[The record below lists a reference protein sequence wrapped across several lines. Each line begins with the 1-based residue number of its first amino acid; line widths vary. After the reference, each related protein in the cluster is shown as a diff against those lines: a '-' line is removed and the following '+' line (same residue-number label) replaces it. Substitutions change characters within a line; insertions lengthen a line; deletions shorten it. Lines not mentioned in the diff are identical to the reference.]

1 MKKIILIL
9 HLLLSA
15 LYSENNTTV
24 EEVLLFQTEQNLT
37 LDEVKAKSNLFRAV
51 DKGKKIEN
59 RHLNYWIRVK
69 LNSKMQT
76 GMYLVRYGRVD
87 FDISSFSDSQS
98 MYKLEEFGVNKFSFY
113 YNKKSHTDYY
123 YFHLKPLD
131 LDFYFTD
138 KSIKITPMKEFM
150 VETSE
155 YFVYLVF
162 CGLVLGIILMAGLY
176 NLFIYYYNREK
187 SFLYYALMQF
197 FMVSILLFLTGF
209 VSDTK
214 ESFQIY
220 NFLSLLTAFFAT
232 LFTREFFNTP
242 VYLPKL
248 DKFLRLY
255 MWFIVMDLAFNSMMA
270 NSLLE
275 KFSLYS
281 IFGFAYLIV
290 AFLRLKQGFK
300 PAKFFLIGWG
310 ALVLSLFLLE
320 YFEEFLVFNLL
331 LVGSPVEAI
340 LLAVALAYKIKL
352 IQNEKEQQKE
362 MLIHQSKLA
371 SMGEM
376 IGNIAHQWRQPLT
389 HLSYSVMNIE
399 DAFKHKELDEKY
411 LTQKVTEANIQIA
424 FMSQTIDDFKNFYA
438 PSKKKESFS
447 LAEESQTVLEIM
459 SYSLKEKKIEV
470 ELSISYDS
478 TIVNYKN
485 EYKQV
490 LLNLIANAKDALV
503 EKDIKEPKIM
513 IVIRHHLVVVSDNA
527 GGVKEENLHKIF
539 EPYFTTKE
547 GNSGIGLYMSK
558 MIIEK
563 NMEGKL
569 TLHNDEKGAVF
580 EIIF

>member
-9 HLLLSA
+9 TLLLSS
-15 LYSENNTTV
+15 LYSENNTTI
-24 EEVLLFQTEQNLT
+24 EEMVLFKTEQNLS
-37 LDEVKAKSNLFRAV
+37 LDDIQKAFDSFKSI
-51 DKGKKIEN
+51 KIDEKFDN
-59 RHLNYWIRVK
+59 IKQHYWIRVK
-69 LNSKMQT
+69 LNSQMET
-76 GMYLVRYGRVD
+76 GMYVVRYGMLD
-87 FDISSFSDSQS
+87 FDRASFSKEQKLH
-98 MYKLEEFGVNKFSFY
+98 KLEKIGVNKFSFY
-113 YNKKSHTDYY
+113 YDKNRDAQYY
-123 YFHLKPLD
+123 YFHLDPSFLGFE
-131 LDFYFTD
+131 LTTNV
-138 KSIKITPMKEFM
+138 SIVTMKEFLQ
-150 VETSE
+150 ETTE
-155 YFVYLVF
+155 YFFYLVL
-162 CGLVLGIILMAGLY
+162 CGLVLGIVLMAGLY

-187 SFLYYALMQF
+187 AFLYYAIMQF
-197 FMVSILLFLTGF
+197 FMVSILIFLTGLI
-209 VSDTK
+209 SNTAMN
-214 ESFQIY
+214 FQIY
-220 NFLSLLTAFFAT
+220 NFLSLLTALFAT

-242 VYLPKL
+242 FYLPKL

-255 MWFIVMDLAFNSMMA
+255 MCFIVIDLLLNSFWEY
-270 NSLLE
+270 SVIE
-275 KFSLYS
+275 EFSLYS
-281 IFGFAYLIV
+281 IFGFVYLII
-290 AFLRLKQGFK
+290 ATFRLKQGFK

-310 ALVLSLFLLE
+310 TLILSLFFLE
-320 YFEEFLVFNLL
+320 YFEEFLFINLL
-331 LVGSPVEAI
+331 LIGSPVEAI
-340 LLAVALAYKIKL
+340 LLAIALAYKIKL
-352 IQNEKEQQKE
+352 IADEKEQQKE

-389 HLSYSVMNIE
+389 HLSYSIMNIE
-399 DAFKHKELDEKY
+399 DAFKHSMLDENY
-411 LTQKVTEANIQIA
+411 LTQKVTEANTQIA

-459 SYSLKEKKIEV
+459 NHTLKQKSIEV
-470 ELSISYDS
+470 DLYISRDA

-503 EKDIKEPKIM
+503 ERGIVSPKIM
-513 IVIRHHLVVVSDNA
+513 IMIRHRLVLVSDNA
-527 GGVKEENLHKIF
+527 GGVKEADIHKIF

-569 TLHNDEKGAVF
+569 SVYNDEDGAVF